1 MFGPYHIEAMD
12 ALRESDFMRFE
23 EFLTSLNSVYMRI
36 ITEMESLL
44 ATELAK
50 AQNYE
55 QLSFSFGQ
63 LKKVNSA

>member
-1 MFGPYHIEAMD
+1 MD
-12 ALRESDFMRFE
+12 ALKEVDFMRFD

-36 ITEMESLL
+36 ITETESLL
-44 ATELAK
+44 TTEVAK

-63 LKKVNSA
+63 LKKVNSASVVEEAQD